1 MARATAKDATTP
13 AVAAVAVKAVV
24 PRCQRYDHCRY
35 GPGSLPLV
43 RSGAV
48 AVGNARRDRAVVETG
63 IGKYGVTLEQ
73 LHLALYG
80 RPNDGGPDLP
90 SIQKMIHVLRKRG
103 VPIVRVSGY
112 AIL

>member
-35 GPGSLPLV
+35 VRGHCRWCGRARLQSEMQDGIVQLLRQASGS
-43 RSGAV
+43 
-48 AVGNARRDRAVVETG
+48 T
-63 IGKYGVTLEQ
+63 VTLEQ